1 MLFIMKTF
9 QNSLIQNK
17 VLSSNQRLR
26 RKLDLQSK
34 NGTDCLQI
42 WHLADVETS
51 RAFRGSP
58 TAATACGRQ
67 QGWVPQQSPPLLRG
81 LKGLAAYQVQV
92 SENLVRTVSHAFFC
106 RNYVA
111 ILWLSGEIFTH
122 KFCQPFHFC
131 LSRLDMD
138 KRTPLEMYLK
148 TESYDKEG
156 KKKKKVF
163 QWDKLRKPETLPFH
177 LEVPLGQV
185 VQVNLGF
192 PRGKSNDKL
201 YPR

>member
-92 SENLVRTVSHAFFC
+92 SENLVRTVSHAFFAEIM
-106 RNYVA
+106 R
-111 ILWLSGEIFTH
+111 LSYGYLERFFTH
-122 KFCQPFHFC
+122 KFCKPFHFY

-138 KRTPLEMYLK
+138 KRTPLEKYLK

-156 KKKKKVF
+156 KKNKKKSF
-163 QWDKLRKPETLPFH
+163 SEINWGNQKPYPFTWRSH
-177 LEVPLGQV
+177 WA
-185 VQVNLGF
+185 
-192 PRGKSNDKL
+192 RWS
-201 YPR
+201 R